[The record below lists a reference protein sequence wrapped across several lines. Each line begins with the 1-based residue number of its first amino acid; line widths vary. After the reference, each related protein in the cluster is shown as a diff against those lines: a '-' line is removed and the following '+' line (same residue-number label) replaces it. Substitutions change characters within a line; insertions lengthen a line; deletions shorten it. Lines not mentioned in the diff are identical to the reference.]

1 MRSRTLQLGFTVAEC
16 IVALAIMAA
25 MMVTLLSV
33 QVVQSVRIGLD
44 NRRMQAEQSLGNLA
58 DRILVA
64 DQSELTNKTLAAWA
78 DEAEQADELP
88 AETIDVVVHPE
99 SKPIAGQRFELIW
112 NPATKQ
118 LPRHRLIVWRFDA
131 PDSTEK
137 EQP

>member
-1 MRSRTLQLGFTVAEC
+1 MRLRTSQFGFTVAEC

-44 NRRMQAEQSLGNLA
+44 NRRMQAQQSLGNLA

-64 DQSELTNKTLAAWA
+64 DRSELNDATLAAWC
-78 DEAEQADELP
+78 DETEQADELP

-112 NPATKQ
+112 NPETKQ
-118 LPRHRLIVWRFDA
+118 LPRHRLVVWRFDD
-131 PDSTEK
+131 PDPTEK